1 MLVQEKLLPDQV
13 FFTGGLQERKQIIM
27 KNLTIGF
34 IGLGLIGGSIAKGL
48 KRANKE
54 HYIMAFARH
63 RETLDAALSD
73 GAIDEALEGVNE
85 TLLRCD
91 YIFLCTPV
99 SYNEEYLAAIR
110 PFLRKDAILTD
121 VGSVKGSI
129 HETVKQM
136 DMEANFIGGHPMAGS
151 EKSGYSYSTDH
162 LVENAY
168 YVITPTAL
176 SPRDKVEELKELA
189 LSLSALPLILDYKEH
204 DYIVAGI
211 SHLPHLIAASLVKL
225 VKDKDTPEQT
235 MKLVAAGGFKDITRI
250 ASSSP
255 IMWQQICAANREQVQ
270 SVLRDYIDA
279 LSQVHTAVADGND
292 KAIYDLFDVSGEYR
306 NSIADRSSGPIKKEY
321 ALYCDILDESGAIAT
336 IATILASHQINIKNI
351 GIIHNREFEE
361 GVLKIEFY
369 EEEASLQAT
378 ELLTQFRYTVYRR
391 S

>member
-1 MLVQEKLLPDQV
+1 MN
-13 FFTGGLQERKQIIM
+13 
-27 KNLTIGF
+27 NLTIGL

-48 KRANKE
+48 KRANKG

-63 RETLDAALSD
+63 RETLEAALSD
-73 GAIDEALEGVNE
+73 GAIDEALDGVNE
-85 TLLRCD
+85 ALLRCD

-99 SYNEEYLAAIR
+99 SYNEEYLLAIR

-129 HETVKQM
+129 HEAVKRM
-136 DMEANFIGGHPMAGS
+136 GMEANFIGGHPMAGS
-151 EKSGYSYSTDH
+151 EKSGYAYSTDH

-176 SPRDKVEELKELA
+176 SPADKVEELKKLV
-189 LSLSALPLILDYKEH
+189 LSLSALPLILNYREH

-255 IMWQQICAANREQVQ
+255 VMWQQICAANREQVRDI
-270 SVLRDYIDA
+270 LGDYIEA
-279 LSQVHTAVADGND
+279 LSQIHAAVAKGND
-292 KAIYDLFDVSGEYR
+292 EVIYDLFDVSREYR
-306 NSIADRSSGPIKKEY
+306 NSIADRSAGPIKKDF
-321 ALYCDILDESGAIAT
+321 AVYCDIVDESGAIAT
-336 IATILASHQINIKNI
+336 IATILATHQISIKNI

-369 EEEASLQAT
+369 REDASLQAA
-378 ELLTQFRYTVYRR
+378 ELLAQCRYTIYRR
-391 S
+391 

>member
-1 MLVQEKLLPDQV
+1 
-13 FFTGGLQERKQIIM
+13 M

-255 IMWQQICAANREQVQ
+255 VMWQQICAANREQIG
-270 SVLRDYIDA
+270 SILGDYIEA
-279 LSQVHTAVADGND
+279 LGQVRKAVTGGCDRAV
-292 KAIYDLFDVSGEYR
+292 YDLFDVSREYR
-306 NSIADRSSGPIKKEY
+306 NSIADRSSGPIKKEF
-321 ALYCDILDESGAIAT
+321 AVYCDIVDESGAIAT
-336 IATILASHQINIKNI
+336 IATILAAHQISIKNI

-369 EEEASLQAT
+369 GEDASLQAA
-378 ELLTQFRYTVYRR
+378 ELLTQCRYTIYRR
-391 S
+391 